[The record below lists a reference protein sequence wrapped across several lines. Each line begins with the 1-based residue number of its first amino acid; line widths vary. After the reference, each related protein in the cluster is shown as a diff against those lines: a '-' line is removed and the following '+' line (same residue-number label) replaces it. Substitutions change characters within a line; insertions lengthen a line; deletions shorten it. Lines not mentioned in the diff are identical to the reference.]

1 MKRPTRIRRIL
12 AKNVRRLRKA
22 KGLSQSA
29 LATDANQHQALIS
42 RIENAQMNLKVDTIG
57 KIAAALGVYPRD
69 LFEE

>member
-1 MKRPTRIRRIL
+1 MGRAVDIKRLP

-29 LATDANQHQALIS
+29 LAIDAGQQQYLIS
-42 RIENAQMNLKVDTIG
+42 KIENARVDVRLGNVG
-57 KIAAALGVYPRD
+57 KLARALGVHPRE